1 MRPTFPRRPTVYI
14 ALSLAL
20 VGCGGGGGGGGGG
33 STSPPPLTMTLSA
46 TSLTF
51 AATDATTPAGQ
62 TVTANFSGTG
72 SGTLYVLIAPADP
85 ALLSVGNVAITGTT
99 SGQALVT
106 PSAPTTAGAGN
117 HSTTIVVTAC
127 LNDATCKT
135 NQVAGSPQ
143 TINVTYTVAGVATSI
158 ANLSYTIGN
167 SAVSVDYSK
176 TFSVSGYP
184 TQTWTSAIT
193 TAPWLKLTPST
204 GSTAATV
211 SVQATLD
218 QAQLGALENGTYTG
232 SIALSTPSGI
242 SVTLPV
248 SLTLARSKVNFVAPY
263 VGTSNTSDK
272 VIIRGENFG
281 LLTPTGVNFGS
292 TAATSFTVVSDTE
305 IDATYPPLTAGAYPV
320 QITVGGTAVG
330 TSRAQLVIVDPLR
343 SPNASLL
350 YAVSPIS
357 VVVDVVYDAERQAL
371 LVQFYDRN
379 LQPSQNELLR
389 FAYGGGVWSGAIATG
404 LPPAS
409 DFALSIDGTQILSS
423 GWDNS
428 ALDFSGQAVVQPLN
442 PTTLLPLGPE
452 VASPAAAGFG
462 VQSLAVTNDG
472 QAILETTNFVLTG
485 EHPILGFAQLP
496 GTISV
501 LPQTTTLV
509 SNNAAVGASS
519 DGATV
524 LVVSN
529 SPGVPNGP
537 AVVKYDTSSG
547 TLAQLNSFVQSGT
560 ISIDRHGTRVLLN
573 STDVYDQNL
582 ALLGSLPPTTIG
594 SVLSPDAHRAYT
606 YDSAGSVR
614 VFDLTAA
621 ASAGLYPE
629 ITPAIS
635 LFGSPVPSSS
645 ARLIVSPDGG
655 TLFVALAGSVFVVP
669 LP

>member
-1 MRPTFPRRPTVYI
+1 MRLTFSRRLT
-14 ALSLAL
+14 ASMTLSLAL
-20 VGCGGGGGGGGGG
+20 IGCGGGGGG
-33 STSPPPLTMTLSA
+33 SASPPPPLTMTLSA
-46 TSLTF
+46 TSLNF
-51 AATDATTPAGQ
+51 AATDTGTPAGQ

-72 SGTLYVLIAPADP
+72 AGTLYVLIAPADP
-85 ALLSVGNVAITGTT
+85 ALISVGNVAITGST
-99 SGQALVT
+99 SGKAVVT
-106 PSAPTTAGAGN
+106 PAAPTTAGAGK
-117 HSTTIVVTAC
+117 HSTTITVTAC
-127 LNDATCKT
+127 LNDATCRT
-135 NQVAGSPQ
+135 NLIAGSPQ
-143 TINVTYTVAGVATSI
+143 TVNVTYTVAGVGASI
-158 ANLSYTIGN
+158 AGLTYTIGN
-167 SAVSVDYSK
+167 SAVAADYSQ
-176 TFSVSGYP
+176 TFNVLGYP

-211 SVQATLD
+211 PLQATLD
-218 QAQLGALENGTYTG
+218 QAQLGTLENGTYTG

-242 SVTLPV
+242 GVSLPV
-248 SLTLARSKVNFVAPY
+248 TLTLARSTVNFVAPY
-263 VGTSNTSDK
+263 VGTSNRSDR
-272 VIIRGENFG
+272 VIIRGEHLG
-281 LLTPTGVNFGS
+281 LVTPTGVNFGS
-292 TAATSFTVVSDTE
+292 TAATSFSVVSDTE
-305 IDATYPPLTAGAYPV
+305 IDAAYPPLPAGAYPV
-320 QITVGGTAVG
+320 QIMASGAAVG
-330 TSRAQLVIVDPLR
+330 TSRARLVIVDPLN
-343 SPNASLL
+343 SPSASLL

-357 VVVDVVYDAERQAL
+357 TLIDLAYDAERQAL

-389 FAYGGGVWSGAIATG
+389 YAYGGGVWSVPIATG

-409 DFALSIDGTQILSS
+409 DFSLSIDGTQILSS

-428 ALDFSGQAVVQPLN
+428 ALDFNGQAVVQPLD
-442 PTTLLPLGPE
+442 PTTLLSLGPE
-452 VASPAAAGFG
+452 VDSSAAAGFG
-462 VQSLAVTNDG
+462 VQSLAVANDG

-485 EHPILGFAQLP
+485 GNPILGYVQLP

-501 LPQTTTLV
+501 LSQAATAP
-509 SNNAAVGASS
+509 SNKAVVGASS

-529 SPGVPNGP
+529 SPGVPSGP
-537 AVVKYDTSSG
+537 AVAKYDTSAG
-547 TLAQLNSFVQSGT
+547 KLTQLNSVVQSGT

-573 STDVYDQNL
+573 STDVYDKNL
-582 ALLGSLPPTTIG
+582 ALLGSLPSTTVG

-621 ASAGLYPE
+621 LAAGLYPE

-635 LFGSPVPSSS
+635 LFGSPVPSGS